1 MTAILVAF
9 MVLFYSFQSLFT
21 RLYSASYKGPDAAQS
36 TTTFNICFGAFIGLA
51 TLITGSFSFAPS
63 WQTVLCGALNAGM
76 LLLYNTAMIE
86 SGNRGSYSF
95 LMIAS
100 LFGCIIVP
108 LTVGA
113 LFLGETLNAVQII
126 AIILMLISFVVMNAR
141 SISFK
146 GNSGAYYFWCA
157 MLFLSNG
164 AFSTIMN
171 IQQQAA
177 AALGTG
183 DQRTEM
189 IAIVYLGMA
198 LAVLIAQ
205 LVRGGGARIMQGFKM
220 GKMSA
225 VYVILC
231 SIFATMASNLLL
243 TLLTKMDSGIL
254 YTIDNGGV
262 LVLSVLYS
270 FFLFKERPKWEQIIG
285 IVLAVVSIVMISL

>member
-1 MTAILVAF
+1 MTALLVAI

-21 RLYSASYKGPDAAQS
+21 RLYSANYKGPDSSQS
-36 TTTFNICFGAFIGLA
+36 TTAFNICFGAFIGAA
-51 TLITGSFSFAPS
+51 TLITGGFSFAPS
-63 WQTVLCGALNAGM
+63 WPTVLYGILNAGM

-113 LFLGETLNAVQII
+113 VFLGEQLNAVQII

-141 SISFK
+141 TISFK
-146 GNSGAYYFWCA
+146 GSSGAYYFWCA

-164 AFSTIMN
+164 AFSTVMN
-171 IQQQAA
+171 LQQKAA
-177 AALGTG
+177 AAAGLG

-198 LAVLIAQ
+198 LAVLISQ
-205 LVRGGGARIMQGFKM
+205 LIRGGKARLMQGFKM
-220 GKMSA
+220 GKKSA
-225 VYVILC
+225 LFVILC
-231 SIFATMASNLLL
+231 SIVATIASNLLL
-243 TLLTKMDSGIL
+243 TLLNRIDSGIL

-270 FFLFKERPKWEQIIG
+270 FFLFKERPRWDQIAG
-285 IVLAVVSIVMISL
+285 IVLAVVSIIMISL

>member
-1 MTAILVAF
+1 MTAVLLGF

-21 RLYSASYKGPDAAQS
+21 RLYSAHYKGPDSGQS
-36 TTTFNICFGAFIGLA
+36 TTAFNICFGAFIGLA
-51 TLITGSFSFAPS
+51 TLITGGFSFAPS

-108 LTVGA
+108 LFVGA
-113 LFLGETLNAVQII
+113 IFLGEQLTALQIA
-126 AIILMLISFVVMNAR
+126 AIVLMLISFVVMNAR
-141 SISFK
+141 TLSLK
-146 GNSGAYYFWCA
+146 GSSGAYYFWCA

-171 IQQQAA
+171 LQQKAA
-177 AALGTG
+177 ASLGLG
-183 DQRTEM
+183 AQRTEM

-198 LAVLIAQ
+198 LAVLMME
-205 LVRGGGARIMQGFKM
+205 LVRGGKSRLLQGFRM
-220 GKMSA
+220 GKKSA
-225 VYVILC
+225 LYVLLC
-231 SIFATMASNLLL
+231 SVFATMASNLLL
-243 TLLTKMDSGIL
+243 YLLGRMDSGIL

-262 LVLSVLYS
+262 LVLSVVYS
-270 FFLFKERPKWEQIIG
+270 FVLFKERPRWEQIIG
-285 IVLAVVSIVMISL
+285 IILAIVSIVLISL